1 MTYRRMTETDIAR
14 AVSIYITYYN
24 NKEDG
29 EWTETTTQK
38 RIHQVLTREDS
49 FCLVLEENNSMIAF
63 AMGYFEQFDDGFV
76 YNLVEIVV
84 NTEWQGKGVGTA
96 FMKELESQVKKE
108 GAILIILD
116 AVNDAFHEHFY
127 GKLGFQTATNLVI
140 MSKVLRDE

>member
-1 MTYRRMTETDIAR
+1 MTYRRMSETDIAR

-29 EWTETTTQK
+29 EWTETTTHK

-84 NTEWQGKGVGTA
+84 DTEWQGKGVGTA

-108 GAILIILD
+108 GAILITLD

-140 MSKVLRDE
+140 KSKVLRDE

>member
-29 EWTETTTQK
+29 EWTEFTTYK

-49 FCLVLEENNSMIAF
+49 FCLVLEENNSLIAF

-84 NTEWQGKGVGTA
+84 DTEWQGKGVGTA

-108 GAILIILD
+108 GAILITLD

-140 MSKVLRDE
+140 KSKVLRDE